1 MTDIIYKYGPIYH
14 GLETEIKGE
23 PIHVGLQ
30 NNEIFVWCRLLH
42 MNNSDTNRTSKV
54 IIVATGEEYYGR
66 YIGTVIMPSALV
78 WHIVEV

>member
-1 MTDIIYKYGPIYH
+1 MTDIIYKYGPIEH
-14 GLETEIKGE
+14 TGTEIKGE

-30 NNEIFVWCRLLH
+30 NGDIFVWCRLLH
-42 MNNSDTNRTSKV
+42 MNNSDTNRIGKV
-54 IIVATGEEYYGR
+54 AIVATGEPYYGR